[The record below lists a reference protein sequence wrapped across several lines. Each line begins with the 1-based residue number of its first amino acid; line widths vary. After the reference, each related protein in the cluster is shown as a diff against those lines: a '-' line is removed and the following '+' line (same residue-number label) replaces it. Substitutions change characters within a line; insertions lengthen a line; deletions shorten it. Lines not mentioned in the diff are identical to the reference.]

1 MIALLQNISVPDWM
15 TLLVFACFVLM
26 AVAKL
31 LNSQRFNEFIF
42 LIVSNKYFLVQG
54 KNTEIFKPFNVL
66 LLLVQILSVSLF
78 LFLLS
83 THFFESVT
91 LQNTI
96 IFIQITGFFTVFI
109 GLKFYIEKLIAN
121 LFSIDSYINQ
131 YLYHKLTYRNLIAI
145 LLLVINMLFMYAI
158 NADTLAFTL
167 VLVIVLLLNLVS
179 LFYSYK
185 TYEKLI
191 SKHLFYF
198 ILYLCA
204 LEISPYFI
212 IYKIVMT
219 Q

>member
-1 MIALLQNISVPDWM
+1 M

>member
-1 MIALLQNISVPDWM
+1 MQNISVPDWM